1 MKKILVLMV
10 VVATMFAQDVMAQEK
25 PQMTE
30 EQRAASKARREQLM
44 QTRLQMLKEE
54 LKLTDEQL
62 VKFDPIYREFR
73 REVQRVTNRDSR
85 VKRENITNENVL
97 KVISARLANQI
108 TTATVKQRYLL
119 IFAEV
124 IEPLQIEKL
133 YRVDQRISREAHK
146 IVKYANAQPQAAK

>member
-10 VVATMFAQDVMAQEK
+10 VVATMFAQDVMAQQK

-73 REVQRVTNRDSR
+73 KEVQRVTNRDSR
-85 VKRENITNENVL
+85 VKRENITNENAL
-97 KVISARLANQI
+97 KVISARLANQV

-146 IVKYANAQPQAAK
+146 IVKYANAQQPAAK

>member
-10 VVATMFAQDVMAQEK
+10 VVATMFAQDVMAQQK

-30 EQRAASKARREQLM
+30 EQRAASKARREQMM

-73 REVQRVTNRDSR
+73 KEVQRVTNRDSR
-85 VKRENITNENVL
+85 VKREDLTNENAL
-97 KVISARLANQI
+97 KVISARLANQV

-146 IVKYANAQPQAAK
+146 IVKYANAQQQAAK

>member
-10 VVATMFAQDVMAQEK
+10 VVATMFAQDVMAQQK

-30 EQRAASKARREQLM
+30 EQRAASKARREQMM

-73 REVQRVTNRDSR
+73 KEVQRVTNRDSR
-85 VKRENITNENVL
+85 VKREDLTNENAL
-97 KVISARLANQI
+97 KVISARLANQV

-146 IVKYANAQPQAAK
+146 IVKYANAQPQVAK

>member
-1 MKKILVLMV
+1 MKKILVL
-10 VVATMFAQDVMAQEK
+10 K

-73 REVQRVTNRDSR
+73 KEVQRVTNRDSR
-85 VKRENITNENVL
+85 VKKEDLTNENAL
-97 KVISARLANQI
+97 KVISARLANQV

>member
-10 VVATMFAQDVMAQEK
+10 VVATMFAQDVMAQQK

-73 REVQRVTNRDSR
+73 KEVQRVTNRDSR
-85 VKRENITNENVL
+85 VKKEDLTNENAL
-97 KVISARLANQI
+97 KVISARLANQV

>member
-10 VVATMFAQDVMAQEK
+10 VVATMFAQDVMAQQK

-30 EQRAASKARREQLM
+30 EQRAASKARREQMM

-73 REVQRVTNRDSR
+73 KEVQRVTNRDSR
-85 VKRENITNENVL
+85 VKREDLTNENAL
-97 KVISARLANQI
+97 KVISARLANQV

-146 IVKYANAQPQAAK
+146 IVKYANAQQPAAK

>member
-10 VVATMFAQDVMAQEK
+10 VVATMFAQDVMAQQK

-30 EQRAASKARREQLM
+30 EQRAASKARREQMM

-73 REVQRVTNRDSR
+73 KEVQRVTNRDSR
-85 VKRENITNENVL
+85 VKRENITNENAL

-146 IVKYANAQPQAAK
+146 IVKYANAQQQAAK

>member
-10 VVATMFAQDVMAQEK
+10 VVATMFAQDVMAQQK

-30 EQRAASKARREQLM
+30 EQRAASKARREQMM

-73 REVQRVTNRDSR
+73 KEVQRVTNRDSR
-85 VKRENITNENVL
+85 VKRENITNENAL
-97 KVISARLANQI
+97 KVISARLANQV

-146 IVKYANAQPQAAK
+146 IVKYANAQQPAAK

>member
-10 VVATMFAQDVMAQEK
+10 VVATMFAQDVMAQQK

-54 LKLTDEQL
+54 LKLTDDQL

-73 REVQRVTNRDSR
+73 KEVQRVTNRDSR
-85 VKRENITNENVL
+85 VKREDLTNENAL
-97 KVISARLANQI
+97 KVISARLANQV

-146 IVKYANAQPQAAK
+146 IVKYANAQQPAAK

>member
-10 VVATMFAQDVMAQEK
+10 VVATMFAQDVMAQQK

-30 EQRAASKARREQLM
+30 EQRAASKARREQMM

-73 REVQRVTNRDSR
+73 KEVQRVTNRDSR
-85 VKRENITNENVL
+85 VKREDLTNENAL

-146 IVKYANAQPQAAK
+146 IVKYANAQQQAAK

>member
-10 VVATMFAQDVMAQEK
+10 VVATMFAQDVMAQQK

-73 REVQRVTNRDSR
+73 KEVQRVTNRDSR
-85 VKRENITNENVL
+85 VKREDLTNENAL
-97 KVISARLANQI
+97 KVISARLANQV

-146 IVKYANAQPQAAK
+146 IVKYANAQQPAAK

>member
-10 VVATMFAQDVMAQEK
+10 IVATMFAQDVMAQQK

-30 EQRAASKARREQLM
+30 EQRAASKARREQMM

-73 REVQRVTNRDSR
+73 KEVQRVTNRDSR
-85 VKRENITNENVL
+85 VKREDLTNENAL

-146 IVKYANAQPQAAK
+146 IVKYANAQQQAAK

>member
-1 MKKILVLMV
+1 M
-10 VVATMFAQDVMAQEK
+10 
-25 PQMTE
+25 
-30 EQRAASKARREQLM
+30 M

-73 REVQRVTNRDSR
+73 KEVQRVTNRDSR
-85 VKRENITNENVL
+85 VKRENITNENAL
-97 KVISARLANQI
+97 KVISARLANQV

-133 YRVDQRISREAHK
+133 YRMDQRISREAHK
-146 IVKYANAQPQAAK
+146 IVKYANAQQPAAK

>member
-10 VVATMFAQDVMAQEK
+10 VVATMFAQDVMAQQK

-73 REVQRVTNRDSR
+73 KEVQRVTNRDSR
-85 VKRENITNENVL
+85 VKKEDLTNENAL
-97 KVISARLANQI
+97 KVISARLANQV

-133 YRVDQRISREAHK
+133 YRVDQCISREAHK